1 MTDQTTTKID
11 NTDSTAVA
19 VDNVGNSET
28 LSAEQTSTTQQSMP
42 PASVVKREGKAF
54 GVFAMLFSLG
64 ALGVSGYHF
73 YLSELSGKNSDSA
86 VLTGVNQIGGDVK
99 VLAERMNQLQRAQ
112 RALEQEA
119 VSEEKLQTSLL
130 TVNTNS
136 ERALRDVADEQQGLK
151 ETLEKLAA
159 NNERSADKLA
169 LGEVS
174 QLLKMANNSA
184 IFSSDNKSAI
194 NALKLADSQ
203 LKQLAD
209 PRYSVVRRTINSEVT
224 KLEAIELVD
233 VTSLTAELN
242 AIAIR
247 VPKLPL
253 ENEPPVADRINII
266 EPEVDNDLS
275 FTSELKKLWAMTL
288 NTVKISKVEEL
299 PKPLLAP
306 QQRYFLD
313 QNIQLKLSTA
323 ELAVMQNNA
332 EVYERSIDS
341 VLEWLL
347 DYYDPRDTDVIA
359 VVDKLRSLK
368 GQPLGVELPSVVDSY
383 DQLQRL
389 QGGN

>member
-1 MTDQTTTKID
+1 MTDQTTTDVD
-11 NTDSTAVA
+11 NADSHAAAEKSNAVPQAQTAV
-19 VDNVGNSET
+19 S
-28 LSAEQTSTTQQSMP
+28 QQ
-42 PASVVKREGKAF
+42 PAAPVVKSGGKGLGIIA
-54 GVFAMLFSLG
+54 VLFSLG

-73 YLSELSGKNSDSA
+73 YLSELASKGNESA

-112 RALEQEA
+112 SALEQGS

-130 TVNTNS
+130 TASTQS
-136 ERALRDVADEQQGLK
+136 ESALREVADEQQGLK

-169 LGEVS
+169 LDEVS
-174 QLLKMANNSA
+174 QLLKLANNSA
-184 IFSSDNKSAI
+184 VFSGDRASAI

-209 PRYSVVRRTINSEVT
+209 PRYSVVRRTINTEIT
-224 KLEAIELVD
+224 ELEAIESVD
-233 VTSLTAELN
+233 VASLTAEIS
-242 AIAIR
+242 AIAKR

-253 ENEPPVADRINII
+253 ENEPPVASRVNIA
-266 EPEVDNDLS
+266 EPEQAEELS
-275 FTSELKKLWAMTL
+275 LVSELKQLWVMTL
-288 NTVKISKVEEL
+288 NTVKISKVEAL

-306 QQRYFLD
+306 EQRYFLD
-313 QNIQLKLSTA
+313 QNIQLKLNTA
-323 ELAVMQNNA
+323 ELAVMQNKA
-332 EVYERSIDS
+332 KVYERSIDS
-341 VLEWLL
+341 ALEWLL
-347 DYYDPRDTDVIA
+347 DYYDPRNTEVIA

-368 GQPLGVELPSVVDSY
+368 GQPLGVELPSVAKSY